1 MVTNET
7 IEIVGRMNAF
17 FAKTGKTNKAKV
29 SRRMVVDSGTM
40 GNILR
45 GERGPS
51 VEVIQKFLAA
61 FPEVSAEWLMR
72 GVGNMLK
79 DEIKPDESSDVS
91 PLFKYILE
99 ERDQFKEEN
108 SQYKKIIRKLEEENK
123 HLKDLLK
130 KESLA
135 S

>member
-1 MVTNET
+1 MNGEVLKKFFEET
-7 IEIVGRMNAF
+7 GLNQTE
-17 FAKTGKTNKAKV
+17 FAKRLGISQAALSQMFTSGKARSTTLEKFCDTLNLKMNDLYA
-29 SRRMVVDSGTM
+29 GTKYA
-40 GNILR
+40 I
-45 GERGPS
+45 E
-51 VEVIQKFLAA
+51 
-61 FPEVSAEWLMR
+61 
-72 GVGNMLK
+72 VGNEAK
-79 DEIKPDESSDVS
+79 EDKKEEGVN

-123 HLKDLLK
+123 RLKDLLK